1 MAVTHEITSELRIKL
16 KVPFGILIKGSP
28 AQTMA
33 KMKEILEK
41 DKPPKLVS
49 VGDTV
54 SKNLIENKL
63 TPDMVVIDNMCM
75 RKKLPP
81 SEFHGKA
88 VYVKNP
94 AGTVTDE
101 AVLELKKALESP
113 EPIRIIVEGEED
125 LLVLVAV
132 LYAPENSLIIYGQP
146 YEGIVVV
153 KSTLQKK
160 AEAASFLKAM
170 EISAKS

>member
-1 MAVTHEITSELRIKL
+1 MAVTHKITSELRVKL
-16 KVPFGILIKGSP
+16 KEPFGILIKGTP

-33 KMKEILEK
+33 KMKTIFEK

-63 TPDMVVIDNMCM
+63 TPDISVIDNMCM
-75 RKKLPP
+75 RKNLPP
-81 SEFHGKA
+81 SKFSGKA
-88 VYVKNP
+88 VYIKNP

-101 AVLELKKALESP
+101 AVSEIKRALESQ
-113 EPIRIIVEGEED
+113 ERIHLIVEGEED

-132 LYAPENSLIIYGQP
+132 LYAPENALIVYGQP

-153 KSTLQKK
+153 KVTPQKK

>member
-1 MAVTHEITSELRIKL
+1 MAVTHKITSELRVKL
-16 KVPFGILIKGSP
+16 KEPFGTLIKGNP

-33 KMKEILEK
+33 KMKEILKE

-54 SKNLIENKL
+54 SKNLIEYKL
-63 TPDMVVIDNMCM
+63 PPDIVVIDNMCM
-75 RKKLPP
+75 RKKLSP
-81 SEFHGKA
+81 SKFTGMA

-94 AGTVTDE
+94 AGTITGE
-101 AVLELKKALESP
+101 AVLELKKALESQ
-113 EPIRIIVEGEED
+113 ERIRLIVEGEED
-125 LLVLVAV
+125 LLVLIAV

-153 KSTLQKK
+153 KSTPQKK
-160 AEAASFLKAM
+160 AEAARFLKAM